1 MGKTGIELPPVNNSV
16 SPIADFY
23 GYVNNRWQGDVQLPS
38 YDSSYSV
45 SEEIEDEVRNVLLK
59 EIHTLQEKKP
69 NHPIAKVAT
78 SFLHHPHQKNSLLTL
93 NAMLGSFECIQ
104 TKEELGHALGQMNR
118 WQTNCPLSLVVSG
131 DSYKTAECCVFLYEP
146 TLGLPSKRFY
156 RLKPHTH
163 SNTVLSH
170 YTHMLKHMGDIL
182 YQPDFTSV
190 VDVERGLINVMSTYD
205 EQYDISF
212 TYNPYTYAE
221 LQKAFSLPWSNIF
234 EAWGLTDPETK
245 TFVVTNKRYFTYLS
259 KLVQSLP
266 LETWKAWLR
275 VCTVLSFLEYLP
287 PPFDDMHFE
296 LYGKLLK
303 GNHEKLPQKY
313 LMLRVLKKFMC
324 QDLGKFFVET
334 IIPGDTKRE
343 ALKLVAGLRK
353 ATIRRLER
361 VDWMD
366 SRTRKHA
373 IQKVKDMKFQVAYPN
388 TWTSETKHTVI
399 EEDQPLQNILNLS
412 IYDTEAM
419 IQDMDCK
426 KDVNNWED
434 GCFEVNAFY
443 YSEGNMMVIPAGI
456 LQPPFFDLQ
465 KSDAWNLGAIGSA
478 VGHEITHGF
487 DTDGRMY
494 DASGNYRNWWL
505 QDDENAYMKLTTK
518 IVQLFHNEEY
528 MHGKINGELTLSE
541 NLADLGGMSIAMEAL
556 QSILAKEKATD
567 ASRKKAYRDFF
578 ISYAISWR
586 NKDRPKKA
594 LESLKSDAHA
604 PAKFRVNKIV
614 VQFDEFYE
622 AFGIGET
629 DPGFLPSA
637 NRIKLW

>member
-1 MGKTGIELPPVNNSV
+1 MGKTEIELPPVNNSV
-16 SPIADFY
+16 SPSNDFY
-23 GYVNNRWQGDVQLPS
+23 SYVNNRWQDDVHMPS

-45 SEEIEDEVRNVLLK
+45 SEEIEDGVRNVLLK

-78 SFLHHPHQKNSLLTL
+78 SFLHHPHQKNSLVTL
-93 NAMLGSFECIQ
+93 NAMLGSFACIQ

-131 DSYKTAECCVFLYEP
+131 DSYKTSECRVFLYEP
-146 TLGLPSKRFY
+146 NLGLPSKRLY

-163 SNTVLSH
+163 SNTVLRH
-170 YTHMLKHMGDIL
+170 YTQMLKHMGDLL

-190 VDVERGLINVMSTYD
+190 IDVERGVIDVMSTYD

-212 TYNPYTYAE
+212 TYNPYTYTE
-221 LQKAFSLPWSNIF
+221 LQKAFSLPWSTIF
-234 EAWGLTDPETK
+234 QAWGLTDPETK
-245 TFVVTNKRYFTYLS
+245 TFVITNKRYFTYLS
-259 KLVQSLP
+259 KLVHTMP
-266 LETWKAWLR
+266 LTKWKAWLR

-313 LMLRVLKKFMC
+313 LMLRILKKFMC
-324 QDLGKFFVET
+324 QDLGKFFVDHVL
-334 IIPGDTKRE
+334 PRDTKRE

-361 VDWMD
+361 VNWMD
-366 SRTRKHA
+366 AGTRDHA

-412 IYDTEAM
+412 IYDTETM
-419 IQDMDCK
+419 IQDMDCAK
-426 KDVNNWED
+426 NVNKWED

-465 KSDAWNLGAIGSA
+465 KSVAWNLGAIGSA

-505 QDDENAYMKLTTK
+505 QHDENAYMKLTK
-518 IVQLFHNEEY
+518 KLVHLFDNEEY

-556 QSILAKEKATD
+556 HSILAKEKATE
-567 ASRKKAYRDFF
+567 ASRNKAYRDFF
-578 ISYAISWR
+578 ISYATSWR

-594 LESLKSDAHA
+594 LESLQSDAHA

-637 NRIKLW
+637 NRIQLW